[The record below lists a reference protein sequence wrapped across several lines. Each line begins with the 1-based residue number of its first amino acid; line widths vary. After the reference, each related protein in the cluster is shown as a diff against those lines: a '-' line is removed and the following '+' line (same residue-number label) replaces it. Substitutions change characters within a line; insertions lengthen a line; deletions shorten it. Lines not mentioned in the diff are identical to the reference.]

1 MQTNFKILI
10 VVAVLLVSTTACSA
24 IDLQGGLKGEVRSLM
39 SQFSVKLPA
48 AEFGRLP
55 AGLEIIEGKGFR
67 GIKIRQGKL
76 IIRVHTWTGNEGLL
90 ETHEKCR
97 KEAEEA
103 GSVDILVASING
115 AFYSPRGVLGQV
127 ISDTMLPAGIVQI
140 PGKLSRCFLSSFR
153 GAKKR
158 QFWYL
163 GETSLKA
170 QELFDPYK
178 RSDAW
183 FNRPIV
189 FDSVIDNLLG
199 GGGWILRNRE
209 DVHMEAYDRQRFRFR
224 KEDQTSCKTVLA
236 QDVDRNLYFLV
247 FENGFNFHMVARTF
261 VKEPLFSQVQDAI
274 FLDGGSSSAIVLN
287 GKYLVPPL
295 YLVDKARFSCIQI
308 LVPPTTW

>member
-1 MQTNFKILI
+1 MHINFKTLI
-10 VVAVLLVSTTACSA
+10 VVAVLVIGATACSA
-24 IDLQGGLKGEVRSLM
+24 IDLQAGLKGEVRNIM
-39 SQFSVKLPA
+39 SQLSVKLPA
-48 AEFGRLP
+48 SEFGRLP
-55 AGLEIIEGKGFR
+55 DGLDIIEGKGFR
-67 GIKIRQGKL
+67 GIKIKQGKL
-76 IIRVHTWTGNEGLL
+76 IIRVHTWTGDEGLL
-90 ETHEKCR
+90 ETYKKCR
-97 KEAEEA
+97 KEAEETGA
-103 GSVDILVASING
+103 VDILVASING
-115 AFYSPRGVLGQV
+115 AFYSPRGILGQV
-127 ISDTMLPAGIVQI
+127 ISDTMLPPGIVQI
-140 PGKLSRCFLSSFR
+140 PGKLSRCFISSFR

-183 FNRPIV
+183 FNRSIV

-209 DVHMEAYDRQRFRFR
+209 DVHMEAYERQRFRFR
-224 KEDQTSCKTVLA
+224 KEDQASCKTVVA

-261 VKEPLFSQVQDAI
+261 VKEPVFSQVQDAI